1 MYTVILSVSV
11 SVYGEGG
18 GKEMG
23 LEALTT
29 QSICVTA
36 MLRILTT
43 QSICVTAMLTT
54 ESQSGS
60 STLVNSPTTE
70 IE

>member
-1 MYTVILSVSV
+1 MAAEGVAVYTVVLSV

-23 LEALTT
+23 LEALST

-43 QSICVTAMLTT
+43 QS
-54 ESQSGS
+54 QSGS
-60 STLVNSPTTE
+60 SALVNSPTTE